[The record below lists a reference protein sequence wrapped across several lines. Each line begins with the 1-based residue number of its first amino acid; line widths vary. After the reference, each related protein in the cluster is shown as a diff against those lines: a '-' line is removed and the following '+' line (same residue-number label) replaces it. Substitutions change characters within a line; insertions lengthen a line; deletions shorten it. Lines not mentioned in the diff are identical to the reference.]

1 MSTTS
6 DRQPSPPTAPKRGAP
21 SGRADKPAAPQPS
34 LPAWRPVSARQKLW
48 LLLLTVVTVAGL
60 AYVLQRP
67 HQQLVQFKAA
77 RHAAECR
84 ADVASRP
91 PDCPG
96 ARMPVM
102 VLPAAAPPSR

>member
-6 DRQPSPPTAPKRGAP
+6 DRQPTPSKRGAP
-21 SGRADKPAAPQPS
+21 SGRADQNTTPQPA

-48 LLLLTVVTVAGL
+48 LLLLTLATVAGL

-84 ADVASRP
+84 GDVASRP